1 MIPLIRLKKDVQFN
15 QELTK
20 VVDVLKGIAAAQF
33 HILEKQ
39 LLIFERCFTAA
50 GEFAGL
56 MNAAQVRH
64 PFVQAHVPR
73 TAVLLVTSDAGFLGG
88 LNTQVVTTGLR
99 EAKADGLLTVVGER
113 GAGYL
118 RDLRREA
125 AAFPGIEDTTR
136 SELAFEVTNHVV
148 RQILDG
154 ACGRLLIAYPHPISF
169 TSQKITVETLLP
181 CSEWLANA
189 KTESPVGDVIWESRV
204 DDVLEYV
211 VVQWLTARLDQI
223 FGLSRLAELGARAVH
238 LEGSHQELTRQGK
251 HLRHQYFRARHE
263 VIDRSMR
270 EIFASQILSKHLA
283 ERASRLK
290 TPVLAAGKA
299 LGRSRDEQ
307 DDAHA

>member
-1 MIPLIRLKKDVQFN
+1 MIPLIRLKKDVLFN

-39 LLIFERCFTAA
+39 LMIFERCFTIAA
-50 GEFAGL
+50 EFAGL
-56 MNAAQVRH
+56 IDTDRIDH
-64 PFVQAHVPR
+64 PFVRAQIPR
-73 TAVLLVTSDAGFLGG
+73 TAAILVTSDAGFLGG
-88 LNTQVVTTGLR
+88 LNTQVVTAGLR
-99 EAKADGLLTVVGER
+99 EAKADGLLTVIGER

-125 AAFPGIEDTTR
+125 TTFPGIEDTTR
-136 SELAFEVTNHVV
+136 SALALEVTNHVV
-148 RQILDG
+148 RQVLDG
-154 ACGRLLIAYPHPISF
+154 ACGRLLIAYPHSISF

-189 KTESPVGDVIWESRV
+189 KMDGSVDGVMWESRV
-204 DDVLEYV
+204 DEVLEYIV
-211 VVQWLTARLDQI
+211 IQWLTARLSQI

-251 HLRHQYFRARHE
+251 QLKHQYFRARHE

-270 EIFASQILSKHLA
+270 EIFASQLLSKHLA
-283 ERASRLK
+283 ERTSRLK
-290 TPVLAAGKA
+290 TLALATRKA
-299 LGRSRDEQ
+299 TVSARQEQ
-307 DDAHA
+307 DRPR